1 MAKRI
6 YSFIIALSIVLGTY
20 VYMIKESHSKNY
32 LIVITSLVFL
42 LFSAGIHGVLAHSLK
57 PSVKRGLIAYP
68 ILMGV
73 LWALLFFLFVFF
85 ILPVFCPDFF
95 GNLNHK

>member
-6 YSFIIALSIVLGTY
+6 YTLLVLISVILGAY
-20 VYMIKESHSKNY
+20 VYLIKEAHSKNF

-57 PSVKRGLIAYP
+57 PSIKRGLIGYP
-68 ILMGV
+68 IFMGV

-85 ILPVFCPDFF
+85 IIPIFCPDFF
-95 GNLNHK
+95 GSLKN